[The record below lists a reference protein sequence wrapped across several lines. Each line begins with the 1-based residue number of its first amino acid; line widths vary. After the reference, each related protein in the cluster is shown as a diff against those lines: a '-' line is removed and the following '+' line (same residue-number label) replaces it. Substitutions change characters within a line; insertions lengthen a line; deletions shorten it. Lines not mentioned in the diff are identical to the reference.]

1 MRAGQKHTDGTGLV
15 FADFS
20 LKSGGLNTV
29 LNRLSA
35 VVNTVRESD
44 KFTVEVCSAL
54 VGVVGNVRFIWLLSI
69 KIQPG
74 KSDWQMSIQRTLI
87 NFQKKICIVWDV
99 ILIWCPKRCVV
110 IVI

>member
-1 MRAGQKHTDGTGLV
+1 MQPFDVGTAPVIKATAVCKSHHLLMCAGQKHSDGAGLV

-54 VGVVGNVRFIWLLSI
+54 VGVVGNVRF
-69 KIQPG
+69 
-74 KSDWQMSIQRTLI
+74 TLGGLAL
-87 NFQKKICIVWDV
+87 DV
-99 ILIWCPKRCVV
+99 A
-110 IVI
+110 